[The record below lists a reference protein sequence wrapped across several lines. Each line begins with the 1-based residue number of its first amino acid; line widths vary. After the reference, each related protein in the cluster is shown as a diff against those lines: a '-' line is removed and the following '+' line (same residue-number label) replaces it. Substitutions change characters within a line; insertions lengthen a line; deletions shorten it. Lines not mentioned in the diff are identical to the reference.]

1 MMRSDSP
8 RSTSHSRSVPS
19 PLPLS
24 RLRLSGVKARPYTTA
39 LCPSSAARALPS
51 WPSHSQ
57 IVWSKLPLASVP
69 PSGLQATQCT
79 LSVCPTSVWRPRR
92 LPVSPTSQSLTVPSQ
107 LALASRLPLGAKA
120 SPRTQLLYPQR
131 RCTQRAG
138 PVLRISHS
146 RIVPAKSPLAS
157 RRPSGL
163 QASER
168 TGPGCGTSSRA
179 VPSFTSQSRTVASYP
194 PLASRLPPGAKARQ
208 MVALVCQPD
217 QSAARLSTSH
227 SLRAPSQLP
236 VASVRSS
243 GLKAR
248 DVTMSVWA
256 CQTRCKIWPS
266 SRHTRTSPRWL
277 AAAQYCPLRLMVTP
291 QMASKVS
298 LKTHSRSSAPDRF
311 ASCSSTPCRET
322 PCRMR
327 SESLPCWISWLA
339 VVTSLLVTYSSTT
352 DCKVKLPARCPR
364 SMSERR
370 RRPSTASKT
379 WTCESLAISTA
390 SRSSRVTGSRRVASQ
405 HSTVCS
411 RGESRAHCSSSSW
424 VMLPK
429 TTVPPERNGS
439 IWPPK
444 RSEMVSATIPRASG
458 LPS

>member
-1 MMRSDSP
+1 MIWRQEPEVGSQSRMAL
-8 RSTSHSRSVPS
+8 SHPE
-19 PLPLS
+19 LAS
-24 RLRLSGVKARPYTTA
+24 RLPSGLHPTPDTLQR
-39 LCPSSAARALPS
+39 
-51 WPSHSQ
+51 WPRNT
-57 IVWSKLPLASVP
+57 LGSVP
-69 PSGLQATQCT
+69 PPLPATSQRVT
-79 LSVCPTSVWRPRR
+79 RESALSVCPTSVWRPRR

-120 SPRTQLLYPQR
+120 SPRTQLLCPQSV
-131 RCTQRAG
+131 CTQRAG

-256 CQTRCKIWPS
+256 CQTRCKIWPA

-277 AAAQYCPLRLMVTP
+277 VAAQYCPLRLMATP

-298 LKTHSRSSAPDRF
+298 VKTLSRIRAPARV
-311 ASCSSTPCRET
+311 ASCSSTPCRYT
-322 PCRMR
+322 
-327 SESLPCWISWLA
+327 
-339 VVTSLLVTYSSTT
+339 
-352 DCKVKLPARCPR
+352 PR
-364 SMSERR
+364 SDS
-370 RRPSTASKT
+370 
-379 WTCESLAISTA
+379 
-390 SRSSRVTGSRRVASQ
+390 
-405 HSTVCS
+405 
-411 RGESRAHCSSSSW
+411 
-424 VMLPK
+424 
-429 TTVPPERNGS
+429 
-439 IWPPK
+439 
-444 RSEMVSATIPRASG
+444 
-458 LPS
+458 

>member
-1 MMRSDSP
+1 MTRSDSP

-92 LPVSPTSQSLTVPSQ
+92 LPVSPTSHSLPVPSQ

-120 SPRTQLLYPQR
+120 SPRTQLLCPQSV
-131 RCTQRAG
+131 CTQVAG

-179 VPSFTSQSRTVASYP
+179 VPNFTSQSRTVASYP

-208 MVALVCQPD
+208 MVALVCLPD
-217 QSAARLSTSH
+217 QVQDLAFLAPHSH
-227 SLRAPSQLP
+227 FAPLAGCGPVLP
-236 VASVRSS
+236 
-243 GLKAR
+243 
-248 DVTMSVWA
+248 
-256 CQTRCKIWPS
+256 
-266 SRHTRTSPRWL
+266 
-277 AAAQYCPLRLMVTP
+277 AAADGHP
-291 QMASKVS
+291 
-298 LKTHSRSSAPDRF
+298 PDG
-311 ASCSSTPCRET
+311 
-322 PCRMR
+322 
-327 SESLPCWISWLA
+327 IKGLA
-339 VVTSLLVTYSSTT
+339 KDALT
-352 DCKVKLPARCPR
+352 
-364 SMSERR
+364 
-370 RRPSTASKT
+370 
-379 WTCESLAISTA
+379 
-390 SRSSRVTGSRRVASQ
+390 Q
-405 HSTVCS
+405 QCS
-411 RGESRAHCSSSSW
+411 RQVRVLQLDPLQRDTLQGEMGQ
-424 VMLPK
+424 V
-429 TTVPPERNGS
+429 
-439 IWPPK
+439 
-444 RSEMVSATIPRASG
+444 
-458 LPS
+458 